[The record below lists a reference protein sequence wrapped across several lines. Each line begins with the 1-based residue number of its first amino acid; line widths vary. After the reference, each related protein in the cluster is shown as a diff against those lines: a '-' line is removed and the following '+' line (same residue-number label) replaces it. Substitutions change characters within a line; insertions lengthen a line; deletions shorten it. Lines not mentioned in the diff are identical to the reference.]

1 MEIYILFFR
10 ILSIWVVMIDDF
22 NLNNDDD
29 IVR

>member
-1 MEIYILFFR
+1 MEMYILFFR

-29 IVR
+29 IER